1 MIYRIL
7 ADAVVT
13 LHFGFILFVVFGG
26 LLAILRRWILLLH
39 LPAVIWGALIEF
51 QGWLCP
57 LTTLEWKLR
66 RAGEE
71 AAYGRGFIEHYLVP
85 IVYPDRLTPE
95 LQAVLGA
102 AVLLINGAVY
112 GWLFRHR
119 NRMDADRRIG

>member
-7 ADAVVT
+7 AAAVVT

-26 LLAILRRWILLLH
+26 LLAVRRRWMLLLH
-39 LPAVIWGALIEF
+39 LPAAIWGALIEF
-51 QGWLCP
+51 QGGLCP
-57 LTTLEWKLR
+57 LTTLEWRLR
-66 RAGEE
+66 QAGGE

-112 GWLFRHR
+112 GWLFRR
-119 NRMDADRRIG
+119 RKRMDGDRGIG